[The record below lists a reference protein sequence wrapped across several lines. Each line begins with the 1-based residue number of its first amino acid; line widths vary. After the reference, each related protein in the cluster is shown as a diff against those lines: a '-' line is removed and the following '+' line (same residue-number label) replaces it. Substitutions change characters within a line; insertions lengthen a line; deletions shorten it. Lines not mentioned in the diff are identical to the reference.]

1 MRHPLLR
8 LPSPSTTKLVVMF
21 AALGVVFGLPAR
33 RAWASEIE
41 SQGQEQKICATIK
54 TFTGEV
60 QILDSTR
67 TRVIDTEIGAAVPC
81 GGWISVDVGWAELT
95 HSDCRY
101 LRVGT
106 NSFVEIPLRRKD
118 GGTGFDCHLVLY
130 KGRVFA
136 EANGQTGETIIIT
149 PNATIRQLSGKFLA
163 IFGQTDEES
172 QVIALSEPASLE
184 NRFEPSRRIEVRP
197 GEATTLILGNN
208 RILPST
214 PAAVMISSL
223 KMTLLDLNFSEDEQR
238 EIIAIIR
245 QRQDMKF
252 ASMAPP
258 KTVPKFTISSSAP
271 PIGRSPA
278 ADSKDGKVPQAGDAV
293 SPDGGAGGS
302 GPTSEIGK
310 HWVSRLVGRDPASAN
325 EMLFPNVAG
334 EGDEADGKGN
344 SVKAKAASAA
354 KKANEEKIASRSEKQ
369 KLLEALSRLR
379 ME

>member
-1 MRHPLLR
+1 MPMHPLLPR
-8 LPSPSTTKLVVMF
+8 IERW
-21 AALGVVFGLPAR
+21 ALLFVILAMTPVAVG
-33 RAWASEIE
+33 SEIE
-41 SQGQEQKICATIK
+41 SQNQEQKICATVK

-95 HSDCRY
+95 HSDGRY

-118 GGTGFDCHLVLY
+118 GGTGFDSHLVLY

-136 EANGQTGETIIIT
+136 EANGQNGETIIIT
-149 PNATIRQLSGKFLA
+149 PNATIRQGTGKFLA
-163 IFGQTDEES
+163 IFGQSDEES

-184 NRFEPSRRIEVRP
+184 NRFEPSRKIEVRP
-197 GEATTLILGNN
+197 GEATTLTLGNN
-208 RILPST
+208 RILPTT

-245 QRQDMKF
+245 QRQEMKF

-258 KTVPKFTISSSAP
+258 KTIPKSTVTADRAP
-271 PIGRSPA
+271 AGA
-278 ADSKDGKVPQAGDAV
+278 ADHKGGHGSATGSAANNGHPA
-293 SPDGGAGGS
+293 PD
-302 GPTSEIGK
+302 PNSEIGK

-325 EMLFPNVAG
+325 EMLFPNVTDAG
-334 EGDEADGKGN
+334 EEGDGKGN

-369 KLLEALSRLR
+369 KLLEALSKLR